1 MPTRRVDQVL
11 DELIDQ
17 ARTEV
22 WLVSYVAYGADRA
35 VNALSAAA
43 ARGVQIRLIL
53 EIARES
59 GGKLAFDTAKQ
70 LKAQLP
76 SASFYYWPLE
86 NRSVDSS
93 GRHGILHAKCLISD
107 KSAALISSAN
117 LTDYALEL
125 NLELGLLVRGGDI
138 PRQLA
143 EHFAQLV
150 VRQELREM
158 L

>member
-11 DELIDQ
+11 YELIDH

-53 EIARES
+53 ELASES

-76 SASFYYWPLE
+76 SASFYYWPLV

-107 KSAALISSAN
+107 KSAALSSSAN

-125 NLELGLLVRGGDI
+125 NLELGWLVRGGDI